1 MVALRRYDLGS
12 RRGKFHQGS
21 VQWLGD
27 CNKKGNYTLMA
38 PLILYDLSQLDLH
51 KEEFSLEDIRKIN
64 PQRFEMEQLSAII
77 HIDYA
82 ATTVIGVKHLQQN
95 EFWARGHIPG
105 RPLMPGV
112 LMVEAA
118 AQLCSFMARKTIPE
132 IKFMGF
138 AKADTVRFRGTVVP
152 PSSLYLIA
160 QAADISRRRIIANC
174 QGICNGT
181 LVFEAVITGMPV

>member
-1 MVALRRYDLGS
+1 
-12 RRGKFHQGS
+12 
-21 VQWLGD
+21 
-27 CNKKGNYTLMA
+27 MA
-38 PLILYDLSQLDLH
+38 PSLLYDLSQLDLH
-51 KEEFSLEDIRKIN
+51 KEEFSLEEIRKIN

-77 HIDYA
+77 HIDYPA
-82 ATTVIGVKHLQQN
+82 RTVIGVKHLSEN
-95 EFWARGHIPG
+95 EFWSRGHIPG

-112 LMVEAA
+112 MMVEAA

-132 IKFMGF
+132 IQFMGF
-138 AKADTVRFRGTVVP
+138 AKADNVRFRGTVVP

>member
-1 MVALRRYDLGS
+1 
-12 RRGKFHQGS
+12 
-21 VQWLGD
+21 
-27 CNKKGNYTLMA
+27 
-38 PLILYDLSQLDLH
+38 
-51 KEEFSLEDIRKIN
+51 
-64 PQRFEMEQLSAII
+64 MEQLSAII
-77 HIDYA
+77 HIDYPA
-82 ATTVIGVKHLQQN
+82 RTVIGVKHLSEN

-112 LMVEAA
+112 MMVEAA

-132 IKFMGF
+132 IQFMGF
-138 AKADTVRFRGTVVP
+138 AKADNVRFRGTVVP
-152 PSSLYLIA
+152 LNSLYLIA

>member
-1 MVALRRYDLGS
+1 
-12 RRGKFHQGS
+12 
-21 VQWLGD
+21 
-27 CNKKGNYTLMA
+27 MA
-38 PLILYDLSQLDLH
+38 PSLLYDLSQLDLK
-51 KEEFSLEDIRKIN
+51 KEEFSIADIRNIN

-77 HIDYA
+77 HIDYPA
-82 ATTVIGVKHLQQN
+82 NTVIGVKHLTEN

-118 AQLCSFMARKTIPE
+118 AQLCSFMARKMIPE
-132 IKFMGF
+132 IQFMGF

-152 PSSLYLIA
+152 PNSLYLIV